1 MNRASLYAG
10 IAAVVIMAFPATAQ
24 NVGVGVGPV
33 GVGIDFSPEQRT
45 VVREYVRRDRPATF
59 REQVVVGSSIP
70 DDVDIR
76 AVPRE
81 WGPSVTNYRYV
92 YSGNRV
98 YFIEPSTRKVIYVLE
113 D

>member
-45 VVREYVRRDRPATF
+45 VVREYVRRDRPAAF
-59 REQVVVGSSIP
+59 REQVVVGSAIP
-70 DDVDIR
+70 DDVEIR

-81 WGPSVTNYRYV
+81 WGPVGHELSVCLF
-92 YSGNRV
+92 G
-98 YFIEPSTRKVIYVLE
+98 EPCVFHRAVHTEGDSRP
-113 D
+113 